1 MQAPDDL
8 TTAPEIAKVAKGK
21 RPQYFSDPATDKL
34 LNMVLTLAGELS
46 VARDRL
52 DALERLL
59 DEQGVLAQASV
70 DAYKPDAP
78 AAEQRKERR
87 AAYLERVM
95 RTVQMELEQVTD
107 ANTPSSRLD
116 VIKQM

>member
-1 MQAPDDL
+1 MQGQENEANG
-8 TTAPEIAKVAKGK
+8 PEIAKVAKGK

-52 DALERLL
+52 DTLERLL
-59 DEQGVLAQASV
+59 DERGVLDQASV
-70 DAYKPDAP
+70 DAYKPDSQ
-78 AAEQRKERR
+78 AAAQRSQRR

-95 RTVQMELEQVTD
+95 RTVQMELEQISD
-107 ANTPSSRLD
+107 ADTPASRLD